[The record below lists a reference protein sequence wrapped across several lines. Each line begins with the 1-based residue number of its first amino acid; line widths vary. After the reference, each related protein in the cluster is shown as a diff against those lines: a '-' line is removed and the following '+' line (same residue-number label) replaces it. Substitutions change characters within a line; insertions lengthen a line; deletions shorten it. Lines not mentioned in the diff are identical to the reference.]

1 MISDPSINK
10 TADQLIGDCINKM
23 TTKPSKLIEKKE
35 LKMIGKLVDAY
46 VVFCLGFNFQGS
58 FLLIHNRFFI

>member
-23 TTKPSKLIEKKE
+23 TMKPSKLIEKKE
-35 LKMIGKLVDAY
+35 LKMIGKLEMLLFISFVCIY
-46 VVFCLGFNFQGS
+46 VE
-58 FLLIHNRFFI
+58 